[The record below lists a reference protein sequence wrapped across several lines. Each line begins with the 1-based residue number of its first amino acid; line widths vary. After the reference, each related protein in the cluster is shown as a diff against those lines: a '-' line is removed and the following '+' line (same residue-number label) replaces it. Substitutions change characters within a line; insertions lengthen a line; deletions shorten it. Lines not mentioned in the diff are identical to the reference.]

1 MSATQAM
8 AQVRR
13 FDGHSDRI
21 TDLQVSEDCAWLL
34 SSAMDGTLRV
44 WDIPAATTFQVH
56 HAWRSS
62 VVLQSAAVPMA
73 AVAARKYSMIFLRS
87 NRSCNDMPSRSS
99 TPNQRKQVY
108 ASRHVRDR

>member
-1 MSATQAM
+1 M

-44 WDIPAATTFQVH
+44 WDIPAAATFQVH
-56 HAWRSS
+56 HAWRSA
-62 VVLQSAAVPMA
+62 VVLEPAAVPMA
-73 AVAARKYSMIFLRS
+73 AVATRVAARDHPMISSSATLQVTT
-87 NRSCNDMPSRSS
+87 DPAEATPS
-99 TPNQRKQVY
+99 TN
-108 ASRHVRDR
+108 ASK